1 MLLLSSRHPPLTP
14 IQNCNFK
21 DFVRLLA
28 AFSSRASSMEQLRFL
43 FDVYDVDGDGSVSRT
58 DLLTLMRSRAG
69 SQLSEEQLCALV
81 DRALE
86 GVPRS
91 ASGERC
97 LSFAA
102 FAAEFGEGVKGSR
115 ILSMKVPTL

>member
-1 MLLLSSRHPPLTP
+1 MQLLS
-14 IQNCNFK
+14 
-21 DFVRLLA
+21 
-28 AFSSRASSMEQLRFL
+28 AFSQRSSGPEQLRFM

-91 ASGERC
+91 PSGERS
-97 LSFAA
+97 LSFDA
-102 FAAEFGEGVKGSR
+102 FCSEFGRAGDKR
-115 ILSMKVPTL
+115 AILTVKVPIL